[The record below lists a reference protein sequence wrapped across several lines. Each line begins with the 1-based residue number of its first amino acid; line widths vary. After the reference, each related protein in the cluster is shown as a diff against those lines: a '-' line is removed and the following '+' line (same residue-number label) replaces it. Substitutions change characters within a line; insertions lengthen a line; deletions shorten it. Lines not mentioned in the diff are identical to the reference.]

1 MNTTQM
7 KSFRKQLLRMS
18 NRLRGDVFDLSE
30 EACHRTG
37 DGNLSNLPLH
47 PADLGTDAF
56 EQQITFALL
65 ENEGQTLAETAAAL
79 ERIEQNAFGQC
90 EECQVELPEAR
101 LQPLPYSRL
110 CTGCARA
117 LGRRLNQADPQ

>member
-7 KSFRKQLLRMS
+7 KSFREQPLRMS

-79 ERIEQNAFGQC
+79 ERIDQNAFGQC
-90 EECQVELPEAR
+90 EECQVEIPAAR
-101 LQPLPYSRL
+101 LQALPYARL
-110 CTGCARA
+110 CIDCARMLERNGIA
-117 LGRRLNQADPQ
+117 AERW

>member
-1 MNTTQM
+1 M
-7 KSFRKQLLRMS
+7 KSFREQLLRMS

-56 EQQITFALL
+56 EQQVTFTLL

-79 ERIEQNAFGQC
+79 ERIERDAFGQC
-90 EECQVELPEAR
+90 EECQMEIPKAR
-101 LQPLPYSRL
+101 LQALPYTRH
-110 CTGCARA
+110 CIDCARA
-117 LGRRLNQADPQ
+117 LER